1 MRAVEKRRRE
11 LHEAAEEDPEIIT
24 GPEDLPES

>member
-11 LHEAAEEDPEIIT
+11 LHEAAEDDRSIIT
-24 GPEDLPES
+24 GPEDLSES